1 MRQKRHTRATM
12 FHHVNKRWVTDTVFG
27 LTYEAPMAAATASG
41 ASSAGGV

>member
-1 MRQKRHTRATM
+1 
-12 FHHVNKRWVTDTVFG
+12 VFG